1 MKIFINSLS
10 IDQRITDYI
19 GLAIKAGKI
28 VIGEK
33 LMEKIHHNKIA
44 LIIRAKD
51 ANKSFID
58 SIPDNINVVVYLN
71 QIELAKLI
79 NRFGSKINGFGV
91 MDKNFAELLIKR
103 FNAMKGEFNEK

>member
-33 LMEKIHHNKIA
+33 LMEKN
-44 LIIRAKD
+44 
-51 ANKSFID
+51 S
-58 SIPDNINVVVYLN
+58 S
-71 QIELAKLI
+71 
-79 NRFGSKINGFGV
+79 
-91 MDKNFAELLIKR
+91 
-103 FNAMKGEFNEK
+103 